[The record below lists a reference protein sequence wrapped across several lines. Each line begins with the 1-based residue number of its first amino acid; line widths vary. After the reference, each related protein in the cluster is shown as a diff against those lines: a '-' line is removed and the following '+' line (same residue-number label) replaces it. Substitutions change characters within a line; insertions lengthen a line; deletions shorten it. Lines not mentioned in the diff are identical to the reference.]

1 MDKNK
6 KIMIFDATLRDGS
19 HALKHQIP
27 LEVFSDYCKEID
39 GIGLSAIIVG
49 HGNGL
54 GASSIQ
60 IGKSLCNDAQI
71 LKAARDALKK
81 TQLGVYMIPG
91 FGTIKDDLIPALD
104 AGVDIFKIGS
114 HCTEMDVTKEH
125 IEFLTKQ
132 GKDAYGVMMSTHMA
146 TNERLL
152 EEAQKLESYGAKGV
166 IFMDSAG
173 ALLPNKVQNL
183 IASVKEKT
191 KLLVGYHG
199 HNNLGL
205 SVSNTLLALETGADI
220 IDGTLKGFGAGAG
233 NCQLE
238 AIVAVL
244 QKMGMLQNI
253 NLFKMMDVAEDIIV
267 NRLKYTRGLDQ
278 LTIVSGLAGVF
289 SAFKNK
295 VYEAAKIYKV
305 DPREIFI
312 ELGKRKVV
320 AGQEDIILDVAM
332 NLSQNKNK
340 ETDEESF
347 IMESLL

>member
-6 KIMIFDATLRDGS
+6 RIMIFDATLRDGS
-19 HALKHQIP
+19 HTVKHQIP
-27 LEVFSDYCKEID
+27 LDIFSDYCKEID

-60 IGKSLCNDAQI
+60 IGKSLCSDAQI
-71 LKAARDALKK
+71 LKVARKALKK
-81 TQLGVYMIPG
+81 TPLGVYMIPG
-91 FGTIKDDLIPALD
+91 FGTIKDDLIPALK

-125 IEFLTKQ
+125 IEFLAKQ
-132 GKDAYGVMMSTHMA
+132 GKDVYGVMMSTHMA

-152 EEAQKLESYGAKGV
+152 EEVKKLESYGAKGV

-183 IASVKEKT
+183 IISVKKET
-191 KLLVGYHG
+191 SLLAGYHG

-205 SVSNTLLALETGADI
+205 SVSNTLVALEAGADI

-238 AIVAVL
+238 VIIAVL
-244 QKMGMLQNI
+244 QKMGFLQDI

-267 NRLKYTRGLDQ
+267 NRLNYKKGLDQ

-295 VYEAAKIYKV
+295 VYEAAKIYNV

-340 ETDEESF
+340 ETDESGF